1 MSAPV
6 LWIFLPAAI
15 SVVFFIFKQ
24 QTRLTSILGALTALL
39 LAGLAWKMPL
49 SEIITLG
56 PITFNFSASLPV
68 LGRQLVLEA
77 NTRPILALIY
87 LVAAFWF
94 GGAYTARAGSYFV
107 PLGLGIVA
115 LLTATLAVRPF
126 LFAALLI
133 QIAVFISV
141 PLLSLPGKPVGRGI
155 LRFLS
160 FQTVGTSFILF
171 TGWLI
176 TGAEA
181 VPGETQSFLRT
192 IVPLGL
198 GFSFL
203 LAIFPFHTWV
213 PMLAEESHP
222 YAAAFILFLL
232 PGIISLFGV
241 SFFESYAW
249 MRNSTQIFTVLR
261 LAGTLMVV
269 TGGILA
275 GFQNHLGR
283 LLGYA
288 VTVDIGLSLLAI
300 GIHQGINI
308 GTSGFSTSL
317 AIFFALFLSRGLALG
332 VWGLGLSAI
341 RERVP
346 SLYFQDVQ
354 GQGRVLPVAAAGI
367 ILAHFSLAGLPLL
380 VGFPPRLALLGEL
393 GRISPGITFLVLVG
407 CLGLL
412 GGGLRTLAVLI
423 MGPEEEAWRIHEK
436 RPQLILLI
444 LGLATLLLAGLY
456 PLV

>member
-1 MSAPV
+1 MSAPI
-6 LWIFLPAAI
+6 LWIFFPAAI
-15 SVVFFIFKQ
+15 SVVLFLVKQ
-24 QTRLTSILGALTALL
+24 RTRLTSILGAITALL

-49 SEIITLG
+49 AEIITLG
-56 PITFNFSASLPV
+56 PLSFSFSASLAV
-68 LGRQLVLEA
+68 LGRQLVLDA
-77 NTRPILALIY
+77 NLRPILTLIY
-87 LVAAFWF
+87 LIAAFWF
-94 GGAYTARAGSYFV
+94 GGAHSARAGSYFV
-107 PLGLGIVA
+107 PLGMGIVA
-115 LLTATLAVRPF
+115 LLTAALAVKPF
-126 LFAALLI
+126 LYAALLI
-133 QIAVFISV
+133 QIAVFFSV
-141 PLLSLPGKPVGRGI
+141 PLLSSPGKPVGRGI

-160 FQTVGTSFILF
+160 FQTVGAPFILF

-181 VPGETQSFLRT
+181 VPGGTDSFLRA
-192 IVPLGL
+192 IIPLGL

-203 LAIFPFHTWV
+203 LAVFPFNTWV

-232 PGIISLFGV
+232 PGIISLFGL

-249 MRNSTQIFTVLR
+249 MRNSPLIFIVLR

-283 LLGYA
+283 MLGYA
-288 VTVDIGLSLLAI
+288 VTVEIGLSLLAI
-300 GIHQGINI
+300 GIHRGINI
-308 GTSGFSTSL
+308 GASGFSPSL

-332 VWGLGLSAI
+332 IWGLGLSVI
-341 RERVP
+341 RER
-346 SLYFQDVQ
+346 SSSMDFQDVQ
-354 GQGRVLPVAAAGI
+354 GQGRKLPIAAAGV
-367 ILAHFSLAGLPLL
+367 ILAHFSIAGLPLL

-393 GRISPGITFLVLVG
+393 GNISPVITFWVLVG
-407 CLGLL
+407 FLGLM

-423 MGPEEEAWRIHEK
+423 MGREEETWQIHENK
-436 RPQLILLI
+436 PQLFFLI
-444 LGLATLLLAGLY
+444 LGITSLFLAGLY

>member
-1 MSAPV
+1 MSAPA
-6 LWIFLPAAI
+6 LWIIFPAGI
-15 SVVFFIFKQ
+15 SVILFALKQ
-24 QTRLTSILGALTALL
+24 RIRLTSILGALVALL
-39 LAGLAWKMPL
+39 LAGLAWKLPL

-56 PITFNFSASLPV
+56 PISFNFSVSLAV
-68 LGRQLVLEA
+68 LGRQFVLDA
-77 NTRPILALIY
+77 NTRPILILIY
-87 LVAAFWF
+87 LVTAFWF
-94 GGAYTARAGSYFV
+94 GGAYTSRAGSYFV

-126 LFAALLI
+126 LYAALFI
-133 QIAVFISV
+133 QIAVFISI
-141 PLLSLPGKPVGRGI
+141 PLLSSPGQQVGRGI

-160 FQTVGTSFILF
+160 FQTVGTPFILF

-181 VPGETQSFLRT
+181 VPGDTQSFLRT
-192 IVPLGL
+192 IIPLGL

-249 MRNSTQIFTVLR
+249 MRNSPLIFTILR
-261 LAGTLMVV
+261 LAGTLMVA

-308 GTSGFSTSL
+308 GASGFSPSL

-341 RERVP
+341 RERSS
-346 SLYFQDVQ
+346 SLYFHEVH
-354 GQGRVLPVAAAGI
+354 GQGRKLPIASAGI

-393 GRISPGITFLVLVG
+393 GRLSPAITFWVLVG

-423 MGPEEEAWRIHEK
+423 MGSEEEAWQIHENK
-436 RPQLILLI
+436 PQLILLI
-444 LGLATLLLAGLY
+444 LGIATLFLAGLY

>member
-6 LWIFLPAAI
+6 LWIFFPAAI
-15 SVVFFIFKQ
+15 SVFLFVLKQ
-24 QTRLTSILGALTALL
+24 HTRLTSILGVVTALL
-39 LAGLAWKMPL
+39 LAVLAWKMPQA
-49 SEIITLG
+49 EIISIG
-56 PITFNFSASLPV
+56 PLTFTFFPSLSV

-87 LVAAFWF
+87 LTSAFWF
-94 GGAYTARAGSYFV
+94 GGAYPARAGQHFV

-115 LLTATLAVRPF
+115 LLTATLAVKPF
-126 LFAALLI
+126 LYAALLI
-133 QIAVFISV
+133 QIAVFMSI
-141 PLLSLPGKPVGRGI
+141 PLLLMPGKQVGKGI

-160 FQTVGTSFILF
+160 FQTVGTPFILF

-181 VPGETQSFLRT
+181 VPGDTSSFLRT
-192 IVPLGL
+192 IIPLGL

-213 PMLAEESHP
+213 PMLAEETHP

-232 PGIISLFGV
+232 PGIISLFGL
-241 SFFESYAW
+241 SFFETYAW
-249 MRNSTQIFTVLR
+249 MRNSAVIFTVLR
-261 LAGTLMVV
+261 LAGALMVI

-275 GFQNHLGR
+275 AFQGHLGR
-283 LLGYA
+283 MLGYA
-288 VTVDIGLSLLAI
+288 VTVEIGLSLLAI

-308 GTSGFSTSL
+308 GASGFSPSL

-341 RERVP
+341 QEWSS
-346 SLYFQDVQ
+346 SLSFEDVR
-354 GQGRVLPVAAAGI
+354 GQGRKLPVAAASV

-393 GRISPGITFLVLVG
+393 GSQWPLITFWVLIG

-423 MGPEEEAWRIHEK
+423 MGEEEQTWQIHENS
-436 RPQLILLI
+436 PLLILLI
-444 LGLATLLLAGLY
+444 LGIAALFLAGLY